1 MGDKEKR
8 LVYRTEIQQ
17 MMFVSGETAE
27 PSTDTIAVIE
37 QIVQEQVKEVL
48 RRGTEIAHR
57 MGQRAISIDILLLV
71 IRENKAKCD
80 RVRNFLSWK
89 DVRKNVKDNDND
101 KGDEMALADPA
112 DPSNPTNP
120 QEMAARGGGK
130 HRKAKIKLPWDV
142 HTFYAHVIPDRELAD
157 DDDPTADPD
166 SDTEMHTTTLQR
178 LKTAD
183 DRTRNMTKE
192 EYVHWSECRQASFTF
207 RKGKRFREWA
217 GIGAITDSKPSD
229 DVIDVL
235 GFLTYEIVEWLTEN
249 ALKIKNHEEKSKGK
263 AQESTGT
270 KRKASVIATTG
281 EGEGGGDGSAG
292 GAEGDEKE
300 SKDPGGF
307 SD

>member
-142 HTFYAHVIPDRELAD
+142 HTFYAHVIPDRCVSIIGLPLLLSLSSTQRPSRVLY

-263 AQESTGT
+263 AQESAGT
-270 KRKASVIATTG
+270 KRKAKGYG
-281 EGEGGGDGSAG
+281 EGDALFGV
-292 GAEGDEKE
+292 
-300 SKDPGGF
+300 
-307 SD
+307 